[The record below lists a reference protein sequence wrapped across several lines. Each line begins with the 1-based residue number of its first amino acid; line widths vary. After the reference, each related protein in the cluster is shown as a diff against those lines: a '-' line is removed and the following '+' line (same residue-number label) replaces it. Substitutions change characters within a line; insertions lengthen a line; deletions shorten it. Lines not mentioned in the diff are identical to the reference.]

1 MGDFLEDREGEGE
14 VWGGGEGEGEVEEGG
29 EGGREMEI
37 ERGERESVSE

>member
-14 VWGGGEGEGEVEEGG
+14 VEKGGEVEEGG

-37 ERGERESVSE
+37 EREGKERV